1 MMLMLFLRLHLQSQL
16 FLVILCRPKV
26 LTSELNY
33 TNNTKGQFLFILEEQ
48 YELFITE
55 LTNF

>member
-16 FLVILCRPKV
+16 FLVILCRPNV

-33 TNNTKGQFLFILEEQ
+33 TNNTKGQFFI
-48 YELFITE
+48 YIRRAV
-55 LTNF
+55 